1 MKRYELSSQKYFLG
15 TDIRGTTGK
24 KTTEGLEESIL
35 SYADG
40 PGAKSY
46 RPDLKVVGDLSGLWG
61 HIGGA
66 PNHQRKK
73 RQTEGAPSGGS
84 CSSRYWS
91 VTQFLMSTF
100 SW

>member
-1 MKRYELSSQKYFLG
+1 MKSWNFHHASSFLLG

-24 KTTEGLEESIL
+24 KTAEGLEESIL

-40 PGAKSY
+40 PGAKTY

-73 RQTEGAPSGGS
+73 RQAEEAPSGGS
-84 CSSRYWS
+84 CSSR
-91 VTQFLMSTF
+91 
-100 SW
+100 